1 MNSTRLINLTT
12 HRVKIRPI
20 VNETQNAEVNRQQT
34 EHQTQNVK
42 QQQNNQQTSTGYV
55 DDQTVRAEFTYVSYY
70 AEKLSQIC
78 ALNQM
83 RCIVIEDVETHLSM
97 NFDMMQGWRANLHLG
112 RCNLNKH
119 LS

>member
-12 HRVKIRPI
+12 HRVKIRSI

-34 EHQTQNVK
+34 QHVE
-42 QQQNNQQTSTGYV
+42 QQQNHQQTTANQV

-70 AEKLSQIC
+70 ADKLSQIC
-78 ALNQM
+78 ALNQL
-83 RCIVIEDVETHLSM
+83 RCIVIEDVETHLNM
-97 NFDMMQGWRANLHLG
+97 NFDIMQGWRANLHIG
-112 RCNLNKH
+112 RCNLNQH